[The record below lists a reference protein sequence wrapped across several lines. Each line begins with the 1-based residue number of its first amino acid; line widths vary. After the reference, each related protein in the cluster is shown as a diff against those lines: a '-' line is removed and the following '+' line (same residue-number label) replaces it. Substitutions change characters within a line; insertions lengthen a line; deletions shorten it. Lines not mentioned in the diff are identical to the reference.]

1 MKKLYLDN
9 KIEISRKIRNRKA
22 TKVALIA
29 IFILVLAMSTGC
41 GKNKN
46 TEPATASTTVTKE
59 ETTPEV
65 VEPTES
71 TPVETAELA
80 ETVPETEDVDS
91 IDLSQYSYVVDC
103 TNALQA
109 YDDLL
114 IIVWNDDGGQTILK
128 NGDHFDNSTSS
139 SFFFNRTPNNGNIK
153 DVKLESDDN
162 NAEIVKTKK
171 SYGLSTVIGEDVE
184 YKVTFTY
191 NDGTEETIT
200 VYITDYPID
209 IDYLI
214 EE

>member
-1 MKKLYLDN
+1 MGKMDFDN
-9 KIEISRKIRNRKA
+9 RIEISRKIRNRKA

-29 IFILVLAMSTGC
+29 IFILALAITTGC

-46 TEPATASTTVTKE
+46 TEPATSSTTVTKE

-71 TPVETAELA
+71 TPVETVEPT

-91 IDLSQYSYVVDC
+91 IDLSQYSNATDC
-103 TNALQA
+103 INALQS
-109 YDDLL
+109 YDLM
-114 IIVWNDDGGQTILK
+114 IVVWNSNNGGQTILK
-128 NGDHFDNSTSS
+128 NGDHYDNSVISALY
-139 SFFFNRTPNNGNIK
+139 FNRTPENENVK
-153 DVKLESDDN
+153 DVTLECNDN
-162 NAEIVKTKK
+162 NADIMKTKK
-171 SYGLSTVIGEDVE
+171 SYGLIPVIGEDVE

-200 VYITDYPID
+200 VYIT
-209 IDYLI
+209 

>member
-1 MKKLYLDN
+1 MGKMDFDN

-29 IFILVLAMSTGC
+29 IFILALAMTTGC

-46 TEPATASTTVTKE
+46 TEPATSSTTVTKE

-71 TPVETAELA
+71 TPVETVEPT
-80 ETVPETEDVDS
+80 ETVPEIEDVES

-103 TNALQA
+103 INALQV

-128 NGDHFDNSTSS
+128 NGDHFDNSALSAL
-139 SFFFNRTPNNGNIK
+139 FFNRTPEKGNIK
-153 DVKLESDDN
+153 DVTLECNDK
-162 NAEIVKTKK
+162 NAKITQTKK
-171 SYGLSTVIGEDVE
+171 SYSISRVSGEDVE

-191 NDGTEETIT
+191 KDGTEETIT
-200 VYITDYPID
+200 VYIT
-209 IDYLI
+209 

>member
-1 MKKLYLDN
+1 MGKMDFDN
-9 KIEISRKIRNRKA
+9 RIEISRKIRNRKA
-22 TKVALIA
+22 TKVAPIA
-29 IFILVLAMSTGC
+29 IFILALAITTGC

-46 TEPATASTTVTKE
+46 TEPATSSTTVIKE

-65 VEPTES
+65 IEPTES
-71 TPVETAELA
+71 TPVETVELA

-91 IDLSQYSYVVDC
+91 IDLSQYSYVADC
-103 TNALQA
+103 INALQA

-128 NGDHFDNSTSS
+128 NGDHFNNSALSS
-139 SFFFNRTPNNGNIK
+139 LFFNRTPENVKNAVLECNN
-153 DVKLESDDN
+153 N
-162 NAEIVKTKK
+162 NAQIMETKK
-171 SYGLSTVIGEDVE
+171 FYALITVTGEDVE

-200 VYITDYPID
+200 VYIT
-209 IDYLI
+209 